1 MMDRNHAIELAR
13 QCAAA
18 SGWAL
23 QKPLHVVERTRWW
36 GGVDRYEISS
46 NPALRGNNARFVID
60 AATSEIRSKGYV
72 PR

>member
-1 MMDRNHAIELAR
+1 LSAR
-13 QCAAA
+13 D
-18 SGWAL
+18 
-23 QKPLHVVERTRWW
+23 
-36 GGVDRYEISS
+36 GGVALIATKFSQ

>member
-1 MMDRNHAIELAR
+1 VDRNPAIELAR
-13 QCAAA
+13 QCAAE

-23 QKPLHVVERTRWW
+23 QAPLYVVERTRWW
-36 GGVDRYEISS
+36 GDVDSYEISS

-60 AATSEIRSKGYV
+60 AATGEIRSKGYV